1 MNIRLPAD
9 LQVTAGAAV
18 LCALVLLV
26 PAAPVRVTAGLL
38 LVLVLPGYALT
49 AALLPRRSL
58 GRPELALCALGL
70 SLAVAALGGLLLNV
84 AGHLSRPAWD
94 ILLTA
99 VTIACCAI
107 AGRRRTGD
115 DTSGQVPGAVR
126 PALSWR
132 GLSWRGLS
140 WRGLSWRGLSWRGL
154 SWRGLSWR
162 GLSWRGLSWRGLSR
176 RGLSKRSAVALLLA
190 SATVAVTGLALAIA
204 VQAATFQ
211 GPPLALSL
219 KPLGSRQV
227 QIAVSSGATQQTG
240 LSLVVHAGRTQSR
253 LRLPSLPAARTY
265 TETLTAP
272 AGAADIVVDL
282 DQGSRT
288 LRHVQYWYTTTRSGQ

>member
-1 MNIRLPAD
+1 MSIRLPAD

-18 LCALVLLV
+18 VCALALL
-26 PAAPVRVTAGLL
+26 APLPPVTVTAGLL

-58 GRPELALCALGL
+58 GRPELALCVLGL
-70 SLAVAALGGLLLNV
+70 SLAVAALGGLLLNF
-84 AGHLSRPAWD
+84 AGHLGRPAWD

-99 VTIACCAI
+99 VTVGCCAI
-107 AGRRRTGD
+107 AGRRRTTDG
-115 DTSGQVPGAVR
+115 TPSRVPGAAR
-126 PALSWR
+126 P
-132 GLSWRGLS
+132 GLSRPGLS
-140 WRGLSWRGLSWRGL
+140 RPGLSRPGLSRPGLPGLALPGLALPGL
-154 SWRGLSWR
+154 SLPGPA
-162 GLSWRGLSWRGLSR
+162 LSR

-190 SATVAVTGLALAIA
+190 AATVAVTGLALAIA

-227 QIAVSSGATQQTG
+227 QIAVSSGATKQTG
-240 LSLVVHAGRTQSR
+240 LSLVVRAGRTQSR
-253 LRLPSLPAARTY
+253 LPLPSLPAARTY
-265 TETLTAP
+265 AKTLTVP

-288 LRHVQYWYTTTRSGQ
+288 LRHVQYWYTTSRSSQ

>member
-18 LCALVLLV
+18 VCALVLLV
-26 PAAPVRVTAGLL
+26 PVAPVRVAGGLL

-115 DTSGQVPGAVR
+115 DTSGQVPGTVR
-126 PALSWR
+126 PA
-132 GLSWRGLS
+132 
-140 WRGLSWRGLSWRGL
+140 
-154 SWRGLSWR
+154 
-162 GLSWRGLSWRGLSR
+162 LSWRGLSWRGLSR

-219 KPLGSRQV
+219 KPMGSRQV
-227 QIAVSSGATQQTG
+227 QIAVSSGAAQQTG